1 MEVSV
6 LLIDYKECSIVL
18 SLLVGVLCVCL
29 TMGLQ
34 HTDYEFISS
43 LVAFFCLLLQDLHAN
58 SFWLE
63 LGFTS
68 QRV

>member
-6 LLIDYKECSIVL
+6 LLIDYKECSIVI

-43 LVAFFCLLLQDLHAN
+43 LVAFFLLIVT
-58 SFWLE
+58 
-63 LGFTS
+63 GPPC
-68 QRV
+68 